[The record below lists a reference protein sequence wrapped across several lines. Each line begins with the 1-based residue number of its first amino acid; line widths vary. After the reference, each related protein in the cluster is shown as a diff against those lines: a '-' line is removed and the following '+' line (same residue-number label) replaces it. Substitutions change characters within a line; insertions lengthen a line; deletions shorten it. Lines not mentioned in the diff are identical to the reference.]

1 MEDEY
6 VYECDIDKL
15 DNDDTV
21 KINIPLKLSNKKVL
35 EGKLP
40 YHEIIG
46 VNKEKYAII
55 QTRIS
60 TRDRCSIPSGQQ
72 RQSHTVDLKFRLFTK
87 YSIRAVATKD
97 EKTEQEMK
105 NVSITHSYEL
115 KNMGPSITNSSSKF
129 FIAVPK
135 ELNVKLT
142 TEPNSTVICRQ
153 KSVRF
158 PGSNFYN
165 KLKSEDCSKVA
176 QLEDSSTPKIAEFI
190 RHDCEIIKGWQKSIT
205 YYVVIDI
212 DFNTNIVPKVK
223 DEEGKE
229 KLSDIFVVPTF
240 LRTKSECVSAR
251 TTFISEE
258 LGKTLAIKR
267 MWPVF
272 LGIAVSVLLFI
283 ALVVICWHYKLFDKL
298 RFYNNKED
306 Y

>member
-1 MEDEY
+1 ME
-6 VYECDIDKL
+6 
-15 DNDDTV
+15 
-21 KINIPLKLSNKKVL
+21 INIPLRLSNKKVL

-40 YHEIIG
+40 YHENIG
-46 VNKEKYAII
+46 ANKENYAII

-72 RQSHTVDLKFRLFTK
+72 RHGHTIDLKFRLFTK
-87 YSIRAVATKD
+87 YSIKAVATKV
-97 EKTEQEMK
+97 EKAEQEMK
-105 NVSITHSYEL
+105 NTSTTHSYEL

-129 FIAVPK
+129 FVAVPK

-142 TEPNSTVICRQ
+142 TEPNSAIICKR

-158 PGSNFYN
+158 PNSNFYN
-165 KLKSEDCSKVA
+165 KLKSEDCSEVA
-176 QLEDSSTPKIAEFI
+176 QLEDSSTPMIAEFI
-190 RHDCEIIKGWQKSIT
+190 RHDCEIIKGWQKST
-205 YYVVIDI
+205 PYFVVIDI
-212 DFNTNIVPKVK
+212 DFNTNIIPKVK

-229 KLSDIFVVPTF
+229 KLSDIFVLDTY
-240 LRTKSECVSAR
+240 LKTKDECVSAK

-283 ALVVICWHYKLFDKL
+283 ALVIVCWHYKLFDKL

>member
-1 MEDEY
+1 ME
-6 VYECDIDKL
+6 
-15 DNDDTV
+15 
-21 KINIPLKLSNKKVL
+21 INIPLRLSNKKVL

-40 YHEIIG
+40 YHG
-46 VNKEKYAII
+46 NVGANKENYAII

-72 RQSHTVDLKFRLFTK
+72 RHGHTIDLKFRLFTK
-87 YSIRAVATKD
+87 YSIKAVATKV
-97 EKTEQEMK
+97 EKAEQEMK
-105 NVSITHSYEL
+105 NTSITHSYEL

-129 FIAVPK
+129 FVAVPK

-142 TEPNSTVICRQ
+142 TEPNSAIICKR

-158 PGSNFYN
+158 PNSNFYN
-165 KLKSEDCSKVA
+165 KLKSEDCSEVA
-176 QLEDSSTPKIAEFI
+176 QLEDSSTPMIAEFI
-190 RHDCEIIKGWQKSIT
+190 RHDCEIIKGWQKST
-205 YYVVIDI
+205 PYFVVIDI
-212 DFNTNIVPKVK
+212 DFNTNIIPKVK

-229 KLSDIFVVPTF
+229 KLSDIFVLDTY
-240 LRTKSECVSAR
+240 LKTKDECVSAK

-283 ALVVICWHYKLFDKL
+283 ALVIVCWHYKLFDKL